1 MSNIL
6 INSPTEKNEIEEL
19 LNKSLPNYRQA
30 YSDRTSWLMACI
42 SELAYVRFNPMFKS
56 TTKEYIIGKV
66 SELVGDSKMKSIT
79 GLIEMVGYD
88 AEAEKKKLEKNVEF
102 LSLKLVKTF
111 DNNGTQAILLENDKY
126 IFLGFRGTEATSIKD
141 IKSDAYAVIKG
152 CETGGKIHSGFD
164 EAFNQVHLEISE
176 ALSDDKYKD
185 KPLFITGHSLGGA
198 LATVATKKLTHT
210 GGIAGCYTFGSPRVG
225 DVVWT
230 TNIKTPIYRLVNAAD
245 PVTML
250 PPGVE
255 IIGSIAWLCGLIPHF
270 GKTIKKFLLSKFHG
284 YLHTGDMRYL
294 TNCKAGGYGDVK
306 LLYTVSWWFR
316 IQAFFKKKTSFL
328 KIPADHSITVYRNK
342 LKVIASNMND
352 KTKNT

>member
-6 INSPTEKNEIEEL
+6 INSPKEKNEIEEL

-56 TTKEYIIGKV
+56 TTKEYLIRKV

-102 LSLKLVKTF
+102 LNLKLVKTF

-141 IKSDAYAVIKG
+141 IKSDAKAVIKV

-164 EAFNQVHLEISE
+164 DAFNQVHLEISE
-176 ALSDDKYKD
+176 TLRDDKYKD

-198 LATVATKKLTHT
+198 LATVAAKKLKHT
-210 GGIAGCYTFGSPRVG
+210 GGIAACYTFGSPRVG

-230 TNIKTPIYRLVNAAD
+230 TNIKPPIYRLVNAAD

-255 IIGSIAWLCGLIPHF
+255 IIGFIAWLCGLIPNF
-270 GKTIKKFLLSKFHG
+270 GKPIKNLLLSKFYG

-306 LLYTVSWWFR
+306 LLYAVSWWFR
-316 IQAFFKKKTSFL
+316 IRAFFKKKISFL